1 MCVQVIGV
9 YQRKFKFQDDPMQVE
24 PASDDQALSDWTM
37 SLIKTMRADMD
48 SDKLYPPGNVYLM
61 VSLAASISL
70 QWTDEPVGIL

>member
-9 YQRKFKFQDDPMQVE
+9 YQRKFKFQDDPMQVA
-24 PASDDQALSDWTM
+24 PSSDDQVLSDWTM

-61 VSLAASISL
+61 VGSA
-70 QWTDEPVGIL
+70 